1 MAKYEYKVK
10 GVDYVV
16 EIQDIEGNIA
26 NVTVNGIPFEV
37 EMKQPV
43 KSSKQKVK
51 LTDGQN
57 NISASSVASAGSAA
71 GSSSAASSDS
81 ASSSKQATPA
91 AGKPVV
97 APLPGTIKS
106 CYNTASV
113 SGQNSVGGVSGYN
126 YGGTIKSCYNTAS
139 VSGQYSVGGVCGDNY
154 EGPIT
159 NCYYLSGT
167 VADGKGGIGGKDDEN
182 GKAVEMSK
190 DRFKSGEVAWLL
202 NGSKSVSTEESTLAW
217 YQKLGENA
225 DAYPVLTSTGD
236 NTVYGGYQHGSRVRF
251 FSNTVQHSTGECKLN
266 CVKLQ

>member
-51 LTDGQN
+51 LSDGQN

-81 ASSSKQATPA
+81 ASSSIQATPA

-97 APLPGTIKS
+97 APLPGTINEIKVKVGDKV
-106 CYNTASV
+106 NTGDTVVVLEAMKM
-113 SGQNSVGGVSGYN
+113 QNN
-126 YGGTIKSCYNTAS
+126 IEAEK
-139 VSGQYSVGGVCGDNY
+139 
-154 EGPIT
+154 
-159 NCYYLSGT
+159 
-167 VADGKGGIGGKDDEN
+167 DGKVTAICIKPGQ
-182 GKAVEMSK
+182 AV
-190 DRFKSGEVAWLL
+190 L
-202 NGSKSVSTEESTLAW
+202 EE
-217 YQKLGENA
+217 
-225 DAYPVLTSTGD
+225 DALV
-236 NTVYGGYQHGSRVRF
+236 VI
-251 FSNTVQHSTGECKLN
+251 E
-266 CVKLQ
+266 

>member
-51 LTDGQN
+51 LNDGQN

-71 GSSSAASSDS
+71 GSSSSASSDS

-97 APLPGTIKS
+97 APLPGTINEIKVKVGDKV
-106 CYNTASV
+106 NTGDTVVVLEAMKM
-113 SGQNSVGGVSGYN
+113 QNNIDAETS
-126 YGGTIKSCYNTAS
+126 GTITSINVNK
-139 VSGQYSVGGVCGDNY
+139 GDAVM
-154 EGPIT
+154 EG
-159 NCYYLSGT
+159 
-167 VADGKGGIGGKDDEN
+167 D
-182 GKAVEMSK
+182 
-190 DRFKSGEVAWLL
+190 
-202 NGSKSVSTEESTLAW
+202 TLVTIA
-217 YQKLGENA
+217 
-225 DAYPVLTSTGD
+225 
-236 NTVYGGYQHGSRVRF
+236 
-251 FSNTVQHSTGECKLN
+251 
-266 CVKLQ
+266 

>member
-51 LTDGQN
+51 LSDVQN

-97 APLPGTIKS
+97 APLPGTINEIKVKVGDKV
-106 CYNTASV
+106 NTGDTVVVLEAMKM
-113 SGQNSVGGVSGYN
+113 QNNIEAETS
-126 YGGTIKSCYNTAS
+126 GTITGINVNK
-139 VSGQYSVGGVCGDNY
+139 GDAVM
-154 EGPIT
+154 EG
-159 NCYYLSGT
+159 
-167 VADGKGGIGGKDDEN
+167 D
-182 GKAVEMSK
+182 
-190 DRFKSGEVAWLL
+190 
-202 NGSKSVSTEESTLAW
+202 TLVTI
-217 YQKLGENA
+217 K
-225 DAYPVLTSTGD
+225 
-236 NTVYGGYQHGSRVRF
+236 
-251 FSNTVQHSTGECKLN
+251 
-266 CVKLQ
+266 

>member
-57 NISASSVASAGSAA
+57 HISASSVASAGSAA

-97 APLPGTIKS
+97 APLPGTINEIKVKVGDKV
-106 CYNTASV
+106 NTGDTVVVLEAMKM
-113 SGQNSVGGVSGYN
+113 QNNIDAETS
-126 YGGTIKSCYNTAS
+126 GTITSINVNK
-139 VSGQYSVGGVCGDNY
+139 GDAVM
-154 EGPIT
+154 EG
-159 NCYYLSGT
+159 
-167 VADGKGGIGGKDDEN
+167 D
-182 GKAVEMSK
+182 
-190 DRFKSGEVAWLL
+190 
-202 NGSKSVSTEESTLAW
+202 TLVTIA
-217 YQKLGENA
+217 
-225 DAYPVLTSTGD
+225 
-236 NTVYGGYQHGSRVRF
+236 
-251 FSNTVQHSTGECKLN
+251 
-266 CVKLQ
+266 

>member
-37 EMKQPV
+37 EMKQPF

-71 GSSSAASSDS
+71 GSSSSASSDS

-97 APLPGTIKS
+97 APLPGTINEIKVKVGDKV
-106 CYNTASV
+106 NTGDTVVVLEAMKM
-113 SGQNSVGGVSGYN
+113 QNNIDAETS
-126 YGGTIKSCYNTAS
+126 GTIAS
-139 VSGQYSVGGVCGDNY
+139 INVNKGDTVM
-154 EGPIT
+154 EG
-159 NCYYLSGT
+159 
-167 VADGKGGIGGKDDEN
+167 D
-182 GKAVEMSK
+182 
-190 DRFKSGEVAWLL
+190 
-202 NGSKSVSTEESTLAW
+202 TLVTIA
-217 YQKLGENA
+217 
-225 DAYPVLTSTGD
+225 
-236 NTVYGGYQHGSRVRF
+236 
-251 FSNTVQHSTGECKLN
+251 
-266 CVKLQ
+266 

>member
-97 APLPGTIKS
+97 APLPGTINEIKVKVGDKV
-106 CYNTASV
+106 NTGDTVVVLEAMKM
-113 SGQNSVGGVSGYN
+113 QNSIDAETS
-126 YGGTIKSCYNTAS
+126 GTITSINVNEGDAEWKETRLLRSRNKLFRQKAND
-139 VSGQYSVGGVCGDNY
+139 YS
-154 EGPIT
+154 
-159 NCYYLSGT
+159 SQ
-167 VADGKGGIGGKDDEN
+167 
-182 GKAVEMSK
+182 SK
-190 DRFKSGEVAWLL
+190 D
-202 NGSKSVSTEESTLAW
+202 
-217 YQKLGENA
+217 
-225 DAYPVLTSTGD
+225 
-236 NTVYGGYQHGSRVRF
+236 
-251 FSNTVQHSTGECKLN
+251 
-266 CVKLQ
+266 

>member
-43 KSSKQKVK
+43 KSSKQKGK

-97 APLPGTIKS
+97 APLPGTINEIKVKVGDKV
-106 CYNTASV
+106 NTGDTVVVLEAMKM
-113 SGQNSVGGVSGYN
+113 QNNIDAETS
-126 YGGTIKSCYNTAS
+126 GTITSINVNK
-139 VSGQYSVGGVCGDNY
+139 GDAVM
-154 EGPIT
+154 EG
-159 NCYYLSGT
+159 
-167 VADGKGGIGGKDDEN
+167 D
-182 GKAVEMSK
+182 
-190 DRFKSGEVAWLL
+190 
-202 NGSKSVSTEESTLAW
+202 TLVTIA
-217 YQKLGENA
+217 
-225 DAYPVLTSTGD
+225 
-236 NTVYGGYQHGSRVRF
+236 
-251 FSNTVQHSTGECKLN
+251 
-266 CVKLQ
+266 